1 MVPMTPGYHYPFPP
15 GAFARVDGRFVK
27 SGSDAPS
34 KPFVPPANGNFQ
46 SSRHANSN
54 AHDSNFV
61 ERGPNAKEKDGQ
73 MNPSWSTQSPPAI
86 NHNFHVQQ
94 TMGPRHFVR
103 PLLPAL
109 PGFVDG
115 ANLPGI

>member
-1 MVPMTPGYHYPFPP
+1 MTPGYHYPFPP

-34 KPFVPPANGNFQ
+34 KPFV
-46 SSRHANSN
+46 
-54 AHDSNFV
+54 
-61 ERGPNAKEKDGQ
+61 ERGPNAKEQDGQ

-94 TMGPRHFVR
+94 AMGPRHFIR

-109 PGFVDG
+109 TGFVDG